1 MREME
6 YLLFTYPNCTQCE
19 ALKKHL
25 LEERIEAEECNLV
38 EKESKL
44 KIRDF
49 RKVLKRDEKGGIVIP
64 TLIILDQ
71 DKVVAVLNNREEF
84 EDWSQS
90 RA

>member
-1 MREME
+1 ME
-6 YLLFTYPNCTQCE
+6 YLLFTYPNCAQCE

-25 LEERIEAEECNLV
+25 QEARIETAEYNLV
-38 EKESKL
+38 VKESKL

-49 RKVLKRDEKGGIVIP
+49 LKVLKRDEKGGILIP
-64 TLIILDQ
+64 TLIIRDQ
-71 DKVVAVLNNREEF
+71 DKVIAVLNNREEF